1 MNIANALNDMNKPKS
16 TERAM
21 FATVKEVGATGVK
34 IKVDG
39 EDEVREKYYNS
50 VANVNINDRVYINYV
65 GGTILIIGKLLY

>member
-21 FATVKEVGATGVK
+21 LATVKEVSTAGIK
-34 IKVDG
+34 IQVDG

-50 VANVNINDRVYINYV
+50 IANVNVNDRVYINYI
-65 GGTILIIGKLLY
+65 GITIIIIGKLLY